1 VRIGPFTFSGGFQL
15 SVTNLVDWITAFSSR
30 GAEGTSVSLGGRGS
44 SPLLPSADTSVG
56 GGAVYALSTAPSPWE
71 LGDEAIGRPVTT
83 PGQQNEGEIK
93 EEKEKQNKK

>member
-1 VRIGPFTFSGGFQL
+1 M
-15 SVTNLVDWITAFSSR
+15 
-30 GAEGTSVSLGGRGS
+30 SLGGRGS